1 MSIPNLIRIDVCIAT
16 YKRPHL
22 LEKLLQSITEQSII
36 NSIYLRII
44 IIDNDPE
51 QSADN
56 IVKSFFDK
64 KDFVYIY
71 DVQPEKN
78 ISLTRNK
85 ALDYTNAEYIAFIDD
100 DEWADPTWLE
110 SLLTTSQQFNADCVF
125 GPVTPIFAT
134 TEPDWII
141 KGGFF
146 IQNINAI
153 TGTNVQMGSTNNVLI
168 KATPQIKNLL
178 KFNLVYGLT
187 GGEDTE
193 LFHRLYFNDAKLIWC
208 NEANVYEFIPKDR
221 MTLDWLIKRSLREGQ
236 VFSKIFYSE
245 KNLLIKAIQLLK
257 RISYLLT
264 LIIIFPFALF
274 LGKSKWIWVLRK
286 IMTNAGQI
294 SSLINYQVYQEYK

>member
-1 MSIPNLIRIDVCIAT
+1 MSKPNPITIDVCIAT

-22 LEKLLQSITEQSII
+22 LEKLLQSLTEQSII

-51 QSADN
+51 KSAEN
-56 IVKSFFDK
+56 IVESFFDK

-85 ALDYTNAEYIAFIDD
+85 ALDYSNAEYIAFIDD

-110 SLLTTSQQFNADCVF
+110 SLLTTSQQFDADVVF
-125 GPVTPIFAT
+125 GPVFPVL
-134 TEPDWII
+134 PDTAPKWIK

-146 IQNINAI
+146 SAGACPL
-153 TGTNVQMGSTNNVLI
+153 TGTSLQHGASNNTLI
-168 KATPQIKNLL
+168 HNAEFISELQFEPD
-178 KFNLVYGLT
+178 YGLT

-193 LFHRLYFNDAKLIWC
+193 LFHRLYLNGAKLIWC
-208 NEANVYEFIPKDR
+208 NEAVVYEHVSENRLNLK
-221 MTLDWLIKRSLREGQ
+221 WLCKRSLREGQ
-236 VFSKIFYSE
+236 VYAKIIYSKESLSIR
-245 KNLLIKAIQLLK
+245 LIQIIK
-257 RISYLLT
+257 RITILFFVLC
-264 LIIIFPFALF
+264 IFPLALF
-274 LGKSKWIWVLRK
+274 LGKCKWVWILRK

-294 SSLINYQVYQEYK
+294 SSLINNQVYQEYK